1 MQTELAK
8 ISEQHLQFDT
18 NMKLLAEGT
27 LSLSE
32 KEKGYNLKIDLL
44 KKEVSNLGS
53 SIETK
58 LESRLSSMESGH
70 KVSASTIENQMETS
84 FKRFND

>member
-1 MQTELAK
+1 MQFE
-8 ISEQHLQFDT
+8 T

-44 KKEVSNLGS
+44 KKEL
-53 SIETK
+53 T
-58 LESRLSSMESGH
+58 
-70 KVSASTIENQMETS
+70 
-84 FKRFND
+84 